1 MNVFQFIIEGIKIA
15 LEAIRTSKLRAFL
28 TMLGVATGIFAITSI
43 LTMVNS
49 LERSITD
56 NLSSLGNTTLFVHH
70 WPWKDNSQDWYK
82 YFNRPQVSYQDF
94 QRLKQKLDG
103 VSGVSF
109 QATFSGQVVKAGGQS
124 VEQTTVNGVTYDM
137 AAISSLEFEEG
148 RYFSEVEDQV
158 GSSVCLLGYNIA
170 EGLFPGKPAL
180 GDYVRLRGKRLRV
193 VGIIKKQGGLPFGP
207 SSIDDQVFVPYRVAA
222 SMYNL
227 TRRSVDKV
235 ITVKALSYDNLDY
248 VENEIIG
255 IVRTSRG
262 LKPNQENNF
271 AINKQESLMEM
282 IGAFF
287 AVLKGG
293 GYIISFFSI
302 LIGAFSIG
310 MIMYISV
317 RERTN
322 EIGIQKALGA
332 TRPFI
337 LFQFLAE
344 SVIICL
350 LGGAMGLA
358 LVYGVAA
365 TAQQIMES
373 MNIDMNIAVTAH
385 EVSLGLRFAVITGLV
400 SGLIPAT
407 IAATMDP
414 VQAIRHA

>member
-302 LIGAFSIG
+302 LIGAFAIG
-310 MIMYISV
+310 LTINFSG
-317 RERTN
+317 REPPN
-322 EIGIQKALGA
+322 GIGIQRA
-332 TRPFI
+332 RPVRLSSFSFWPN
-337 LFQFLAE
+337 L
-344 SVIICL
+344 
-350 LGGAMGLA
+350 
-358 LVYGVAA
+358 
-365 TAQQIMES
+365 
-373 MNIDMNIAVTAH
+373 
-385 EVSLGLRFAVITGLV
+385 
-400 SGLIPAT
+400 
-407 IAATMDP
+407 
-414 VQAIRHA
+414 